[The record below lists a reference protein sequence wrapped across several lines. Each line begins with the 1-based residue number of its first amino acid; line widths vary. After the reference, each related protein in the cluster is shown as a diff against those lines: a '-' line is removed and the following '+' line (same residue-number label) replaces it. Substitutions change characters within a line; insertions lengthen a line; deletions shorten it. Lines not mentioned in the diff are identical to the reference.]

1 MGGGGWANGC
11 CQDGRVV
18 RGCAKDVSGVFL
30 QGGSGFVA
38 TSLHQQLK
46 QQYVADEGRHEQ
58 TLAGYRIDAIDGR
71 GRLIEV
77 QCASLS
83 AIRDKIR
90 VLVEEHDVIVVKPL
104 VARRQLVT
112 LNPVDLAPVRSRY
125 SPLQQTVAHVFQE
138 LVHFSVFPHPRLQL
152 DVVLTEQ
159 QELRLPP
166 TERTSWRR
174 KYSVHD
180 RVLVSVV
187 RRIRLKTAADLWR
200 ALEVDLPGAFTTAE
214 LAAAC
219 GMPRWLAQK
228 AAWCFRRMGHVEVC
242 GKRGN
247 SIEYRL
253 KRSVRGRRR
262 AG

>member
-1 MGGGGWANGC
+1 M
-11 CQDGRVV
+11 
-18 RGCAKDVSGVFL
+18 
-30 QGGSGFVA
+30 A

-46 QQYVADEGRHEQ
+46 QQYVPDAARHEQ
-58 TLAGYRIDAIDGR
+58 TLDGYRIDAIDGR

-90 VLVEEHDVIVVKPL
+90 VLVADHQVIVVKPL
-104 VARRQLVT
+104 VARRHVVT
-112 LNPVDLAPVRSRY
+112 LNPTDLTPLRSRY
-125 SPLQQTVAHVFQE
+125 SPLRQTLAHVFQE
-138 LVHFSVFPHPRLQL
+138 LVHFSVFPHPRLRL

-166 TERTSWRR
+166 TARTSWKR

-180 RVLVSVV
+180 RVLVSVQ
-187 RRIRLKTAADLWR
+187 RKIRLKTAADLWQ
-200 ALEVDLPGAFTTAE
+200 ALEADLPESFTTAE
-214 LAAAC
+214 LSASC

-228 AAWCFRRMGHVEVC
+228 AAWCFRRMGQLEVC

-253 KRSVRGRRR
+253 AAGPQRRRR
-262 AG
+262 AS

>member
-1 MGGGGWANGC
+1 ML
-11 CQDGRVV
+11 DRHRVIRTGR
-18 RGCAKDVSGVFL
+18 SGVL
-30 QGGSGFVA
+30 A

-46 QQYVADEGRHEQ
+46 QQYVSDEARHEQ

-83 AIRDKIR
+83 AIRDKVR
-90 VLVEEHDVIVVKPL
+90 VLVSEHQVIVVKPL
-104 VARRQLVT
+104 VARRQVVT
-112 LNPVDLAPVRSRY
+112 LNPVDLTPLRVRY
-125 SPLQQTVAHVFQE
+125 SPLRQTLAHVFQE
-138 LVHFSVFPHPRLQL
+138 LVHFSVFPHPRLRL

-180 RVLVSVV
+180 RVLVAVQQKIS
-187 RRIRLKTAADLWR
+187 LKTSADLWQ
-200 ALEVDLPGAFTTAE
+200 ALNVELPESFTTAE

-228 AAWCFRRMGHVEVC
+228 AAWCFRRMGQLEVC

-253 KRSVRGRRR
+253 VSGPRRRRR

>member
-1 MGGGGWANGC
+1 M
-11 CQDGRVV
+11 
-18 RGCAKDVSGVFL
+18 
-30 QGGSGFVA
+30 A

-46 QQYVADEGRHEQ
+46 QQYVPDEARHEQ

-90 VLVEEHDVIVVKPL
+90 VLVAEHQVIVVKPL
-104 VARRQLVT
+104 VARRQVVT
-112 LNPVDLAPVRSRY
+112 LNPTDLSPLRSRY
-125 SPLQQTVAHVFQE
+125 SPLRQTVAHVFQE
-138 LVHFSVFPHPRLQL
+138 LVHFSVFPHPRLRL

-159 QELRLPP
+159 RELRLPP
-166 TERTSWRR
+166 TARSSWKR

-180 RVLVSVV
+180 RVLVSVQ
-187 RRIRLKTAADLWR
+187 RRISLKTAADLWR
-200 ALEVDLPGAFTTAE
+200 ALDPDLPASFTTAE
-214 LAAAC
+214 LSESC

-228 AAWCFRRMGHVEVC
+228 AAWCFRRMGQLEVC

-247 SIEYRL
+247 SLEYRL
-253 KRSVRGRRR
+253 AAVPKRRRR